1 MLNFFQRIF
10 APEMDDSSSNSSTTA
25 VTVTTVT
32 STCTSAGGQ
41 VVTTTTVSVRTDSG
55 EVVHAW
61 EQYEGKNE
69 VRCLVR
75 NGEMSCKKWLK
86 SLFIPERCG
95 WSQFQAKPK
104 VP

>member
-1 MLNFFQRIF
+1 
-10 APEMDDSSSNSSTTA
+10 MDASSSNSSTTT

-69 VRCLVR
+69 VRCP
-75 NGEMSCKKWLK
+75 SCKKWLK

-95 WSQFQAKPK
+95 WSKFQAKPK

>member
-10 APEMDDSSSNSSTTA
+10 APEMDDSSSNSSTTV

-32 STCTSAGGQ
+32 STSTSPGGN

-61 EQYEGKNE
+61 EQHEGKNE
-69 VRCLVR
+69 VRF
-75 NGEMSCKKWLK
+75 S
-86 SLFIPERCG
+86 F
-95 WSQFQAKPK
+95 F
-104 VP
+104 